1 MAVRSVNV
9 PEIGL
14 VNLYKRKGSKSIRL
28 SVGHDG
34 SIRVSM
40 PHWVS
45 YEVGIRFAY
54 KQREW
59 IKSKV
64 VASKLIKN
72 GHLIGKTHRIV
83 FVPQKNRLVS
93 ATRIT
98 TTGEVRIMYP
108 DKLDYSEPSV
118 QLVAEK
124 ASIRSLKVQAEELLP
139 HRLAELA
146 NRYDFAYRNVV
157 VKQLRS
163 RWGSCSIHND
173 IALNCFLMQLP
184 WHLIDY
190 VLLHELVHTKI
201 MEHGA
206 KFWNEL
212 SRYVPELKVVRKEMK
227 DYHPTLTPISI
238 ISDIKSP

>member
-14 VNLYKRKGSKSIRL
+14 INLYKRKGSKSIRL

-45 YEVGIRFAY
+45 YEAGIRFAY

-163 RWGSCSIHND
+163 RWG
-173 IALNCFLMQLP
+173 QL
-184 WHLIDY
+184 
-190 VLLHELVHTKI
+190 
-201 MEHGA
+201 
-206 KFWNEL
+206 FN
-212 SRYVPELKVVRKEMK
+212 S
-227 DYHPTLTPISI
+227 
-238 ISDIKSP
+238 